1 MIFLGRLYLVF
12 CWAIVIFILIS
23 APMPPYESS
32 QITFYDKAVHA
43 VLFGI
48 LAYLIVYA
56 LGGDKSKRLGLIL
69 LISFLISASY
79 SVLSEYVQ
87 MFIPGR
93 DVSKL
98 DFMAGVSGVILAL
111 VYAYGKFST
120 RKI

>member
-79 SVLSEYVQ
+79 SVLSEYAQ

>member
-23 APMPPYESS
+23 APMPEYVSYKT
-32 QITFYDKAVHA
+32 TFYDKGVH
-43 VLFGI
+43 VILFGI

-56 LGGDKSKRLGLIL
+56 LGGDKNKRLGLIFL
-69 LISFLISASY
+69 TSFFISILYAG
-79 SVLSEYVQ
+79 LSEYVQ

-93 DVSKL
+93 DVSEF